1 MVMATARRAGKYPMN
16 EHLQHA
22 LERMAAVAERA
33 GYLTRDEQEALAVR
47 LETLAD
53 SLYWEQWFHLSDGF
67 LVDHTLAE
75 TTDEVVLLQ
84 AGYGVPPA
92 PSSLAE
98 LALVASD
105 PTNGASADANRLP
118 PPRVSPTCRK

>member
-1 MVMATARRAGKYPMN
+1 MN

-53 SLYWEQWFHLSDGF
+53 SLYWD
-67 LVDHTLAE
+67 LVDHISAE
-75 TTDEVVLLQ
+75 TTDEVGLPQ
-84 AGYGVPPA
+84 AAHGVPPA
-92 PSSLAE
+92 PSSLAG
-98 LALVASD
+98 LTLVASD

-118 PPRVSPTCRK
+118 PPRVSPAGRK

>member
-1 MVMATARRAGKYPMN
+1 MN
-16 EHLQHA
+16 ERLQRA

-33 GYLTRDEQEALAVR
+33 GYLRRDKQEALAVR

-67 LVDHTLAE
+67 LVDHILAE
-75 TTDEVVLLQ
+75 TTDEVVLPQ
-84 AGYGVPPA
+84 AAHGVLPA
-92 PSSLAE
+92 PSALAG

-118 PPRVSPTCRK
+118 PPRVSPAGRK

>member
-1 MVMATARRAGKYPMN
+1 MN
-16 EHLQHA
+16 ERLQRA

-67 LVDHTLAE
+67 LVDHILAE
-75 TTDEVVLLQ
+75 TTDEVARPQ
-84 AGYGVPPA
+84 AGHGVPPA
-92 PSSLAE
+92 PSSRAGRILG
-98 LALVASD
+98 ASD
-105 PTNGASADANRLP
+105 PTSGASADVNRLP
-118 PPRVSPTCRK
+118 PPRVLLTGRK

>member
-1 MVMATARRAGKYPMN
+1 MN

-53 SLYWEQWFHLSDGF
+53 SLYWEQWFHLSDDF
-67 LVDHTLAE
+67 FVVNISAE
-75 TTDEVVLLQ
+75 TTNEVVLPQ
-84 AGYGVPPA
+84 AAHGAPLA
-92 PSSLAE
+92 PSLLAG
-98 LALVASD
+98 LTRVASD
-105 PTNGASADANRLP
+105 PTNGAAADANGLP
-118 PPRVSPTCRK
+118 PPRVSLTGRK

>member
-1 MVMATARRAGKYPMN
+1 MN

-53 SLYWEQWFHLSDGF
+53 SLYWEQWVHLSDGF
-67 LVDHTLAE
+67 LVDRVSAE
-75 TTDEVVLLQ
+75 PTDHAVLPQAPHVVQ
-84 AGYGVPPA
+84 HA
-92 PSSLAE
+92 PSSLAW
-98 LALVASD
+98 LTLLASD
-105 PTNGASADANRLP
+105 PPNGAHAHA
-118 PPRVSPTCRK
+118 

>member
-1 MVMATARRAGKYPMN
+1 MN

-67 LVDHTLAE
+67 LVDRVSVD
-75 TTDEVVLLQ
+75 TTDEVVLPQ
-84 AGYGVPPA
+84 AAHGVQPA
-92 PSSLAE
+92 PSSLAG
-98 LALVASD
+98 LTLVASD
-105 PTNGASADANRLP
+105 PPNGASADANGLP
-118 PPRVSPTCRK
+118 PSRVSPSGRK

>member
-1 MVMATARRAGKYPMN
+1 MN

-118 PPRVSPTCRK
+118 PPRVSPTGRK

>member
-1 MVMATARRAGKYPMN
+1 MEMATARRAGKYAMN

-67 LVDHTLAE
+67 LVDRVSAE
-75 TTDEVVLLQ
+75 TTDEVVLPQ
-84 AGYGVPPA
+84 AAHGVPPA
-92 PSSLAE
+92 PSSLAG
-98 LALVASD
+98 LTLVASD

-118 PPRVSPTCRK
+118 PPRVSPAGRK